1 MTGEATHG
9 MKLVAGAK
17 VTRIAAYQDLAHDV
31 NQKISEFRFRAYK

>member
-17 VTRIAAYQDLAHDV
+17 VTKSAAYLNGTSWDG
-31 NQKISEFRFRAYK
+31 KISESRFRAYK